1 MQKPSE
7 QISKNTEME
16 QNLPIITKKIWK
28 IIRVVYLM
36 LRRGIS
42 KGKLLADIVTLMKRG
57 KIAGKAA
64 IQNLMFHHH
73 HHHAA
78 ESRCSFPVGGPP
90 NEYEFS
96 CSNSPIIFG
105 AHFMNKRKSSGEAA
119 PPFDCAAA
127 AAALDIF
134 KSAAASPAALEI
146 FKSAAASPVL
156 PGFGPSPLVRQL
168 RITDSPFPIGNFEE
182 DNHVDKAAEEFIVRF
197 YRNLKK
203 QNSMA

>member
-16 QNLPIITKKIWK
+16 QNQPIITKKIWK

-42 KGKLLADIVTLMKRG
+42 KGKLLDDLVTLMKRG

-78 ESRCSFPVGGPP
+78 ENRCSFPVGGPP

-105 AHFMNKRKSSGEAA
+105 AHFMNKRKNSGEAA
-119 PPFDCAAA
+119 PPFDCAAEA
-127 AAALDIF
+127 
-134 KSAAASPAALEI
+134 AALEI
-146 FKSAAASPVL
+146 FKSAAASPAL

-197 YRNLKK
+197 YMNLKK

>member
-28 IIRVVYLM
+28 VIRVLYLM

-42 KGKLLADIVTLMKRG
+42 KGKLLADLVTLMKRG
-57 KIAGKAA
+57 KIAGKVA
-64 IQNLMFHHH
+64 IQNLMFHH

-105 AHFMNKRKSSGEAA
+105 GHFMNKRKRSGEAA

-127 AAALDIF
+127 ATALYIF
-134 KSAAASPAALEI
+134 KSAAASPA
-146 FKSAAASPVL
+146 L
-156 PGFGPSPLVRQL
+156 PGPSPLVRQL
-168 RITDSPFPIGNFEE
+168 RITDSPFPIRNFEE

-197 YRNLKK
+197 YKNLKK